1 MWLVVL
7 CGWWCCV
14 VGGAVWLVVICGL
27 WCLCD
32 WLCYAMWEVKRE
44 KLNYGNSYYV
54 PSDLESLMEFIT
66 YYFLFKIFF
75 QT

>member
-1 MWLVVL
+1 M
-7 CGWWCCV
+7 
-14 VGGAVWLVVICGL
+14 WLVVICGL

-54 PSDLESLMEFIT
+54 PSDL
-66 YYFLFKIFF
+66 
-75 QT
+75 